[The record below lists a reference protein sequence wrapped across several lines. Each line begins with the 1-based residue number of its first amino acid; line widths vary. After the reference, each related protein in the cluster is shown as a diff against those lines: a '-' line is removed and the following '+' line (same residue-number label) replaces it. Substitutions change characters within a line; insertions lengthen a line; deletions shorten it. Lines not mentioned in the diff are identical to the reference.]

1 MIDEDLRVRLA
12 DLGGFDTERGSLA
25 GVVVVDVTRVVA
37 GPYCSMVLADLG
49 ATVIKV
55 EHPDEPDYTRTFPP
69 LLPAADD
76 ADGQPVEDP
85 ALSGFFAQY
94 NRNKL
99 GVTANLRHPSGA
111 ALLEHLVARADVLVE
126 NFRPGTMDR
135 LGLGYERLREV
146 NPRLVYAALSGYGQ
160 TGPSRGRPAYDNS
173 AQATGG
179 LWSMNGPAGGPPTRV
194 GTIIGDL
201 AASLYGTIGVLA
213 ALRHAESTGDGQL
226 VDISQQD
233 SVLTLTENAVVAYTT
248 EGTVPTPLGNAHP
261 FVRPY
266 EAFPCRDGF
275 VFFGGYTDKF
285 WKLSCELFG
294 GPDEY
299 EAHPDL
305 QAMADRFDEEVYERA
320 VRPIVERWFAD
331 RTKAE
336 LEALAGDLVPL
347 SAVKDI
353 GEVVADPQIVARDMV
368 VETAYPGFGPLRTF
382 GSPVKLQGT
391 PPRTTGRAP
400 ATGAHT
406 AAVLR
411 ELLDY
416 DQAAIDEL
424 RSAGT
429 I

>member
-1 MIDEDLRVRLA
+1 MIDDATRALLNG
-12 DLGGFDTERGSLA
+12 LGGVDAAPGSLA

-37 GPYCSMVLADLG
+37 GPYCSMILADLG

-55 EHPDEPDYTRTFPP
+55 ENPDDPDYTRTFPP
-69 LLPAADD
+69 LLAREGEEP
-76 ADGQPVEDP
+76 
-85 ALSGFFAQY
+85 LSGFFAQF

-99 GVTANLRHPSGA
+99 GMTLNLKSPGA
-111 ALLEHLVARADVLVE
+111 ADVLDRLVARADVLVE

-135 LGLGYERLREV
+135 LGHGYERLRQV

-160 TGPSRGRPAYDNS
+160 SGPYRLRPAYDNS

-179 LWSMNGPAGGPPTRV
+179 LWSMNGEADGPPTRV

-201 AASLYGTIGVLA
+201 AASLYGVIGVLA
-213 ALRHAESTGDGQL
+213 ALRHAEHTGEGQL

-233 SVLTLTENAVVAYTT
+233 SVLTLTENAVVSYTVDG
-248 EGTVPTPLGNAHP
+248 EIARPLGNQHP

-266 EAFPCRDGF
+266 ELFPCADGF

-285 WKLSCELFG
+285 WRISCETFG
-294 GPDEY
+294 SSGDWDDN
-299 EAHPDL
+299 PDL
-305 QAMADRFDEEVYERA
+305 HAMATRFDADVYQEK
-320 VRPIVERWFAD
+320 VKPMVVRWFAD

-353 GEVVADPQIVARDMV
+353 GEVVEDPQIAARGMIVD
-368 VETAYPGFGPLRTF
+368 TDYPGHGSLRTF
-382 GSPVKLQGT
+382 GSPVKLDRT
-391 PPRTTGRAP
+391 PP
-400 ATGAHT
+400 HT
-406 AAVLR
+406 AGLAPDTGQHTARVLSDFLGFSAD
-411 ELLDY
+411 EV
-416 DQAAIDEL
+416 AAL
-424 RSAGT
+424 RTEGT

>member
-1 MIDEDLRVRLA
+1 MIDDELRARLEA
-12 DLGGFDTERGSLA
+12 LGGMDAGPGSLA

-37 GPYCSMVLADLG
+37 GPYCSMILADLG

-55 EHPDEPDYTRTFPP
+55 EHPDDPDYTRTFPP
-69 LLPAADD
+69 LLERE
-76 ADGQPVEDP
+76 GGEGF
-85 ALSGFFAQY
+85 SGFFAQY

-99 GVTANLRHPSGA
+99 GVSLNLRHPEGKT
-111 ALLEHLVARADVLVE
+111 ALERLVAKADVLVE

-135 LGLGYERLREV
+135 LGLGHEHLGSI

-160 TGPSRGRPAYDNS
+160 TGPYRGRPAYDNS

-201 AASLYGTIGVLA
+201 AASLYGVIGVLA
-213 ALRHAESTGDGQL
+213 AVRHAERTGEGQL
-226 VDISQQD
+226 VDVSQQD
-233 SVLTLTENAVVAYTT
+233 SVLTLTENAVVSYTT
-248 EGTVPTPLGNAHP
+248 EGVVPVPLGNQHP

-266 EAFPCRDGF
+266 ELFACQDGY

-285 WKLSCELFG
+285 WKISCETFG
-294 GPDEY
+294 SADDY
-299 EAHPDL
+299 AANPDL
-305 QAMADRFDEEVYERA
+305 HRMADRFDAVVYA
-320 VRPIVERWFAD
+320 QQVKPMVERWFAG

-353 GEVVADPQIVARDMV
+353 AEVVADPQIAARDMV
-368 VETAYPGFGPLRTF
+368 VEAEYEGYGPLRTF
-382 GSPVKLQGT
+382 GSPVKLDRT
-391 PPRTTGRAP
+391 PPRARGLAPDTGEHTDAVFRDLLGY
-400 ATGAHT
+400 ATDEIEA
-406 AAVLR
+406 LR
-411 ELLDY
+411 T
-416 DQAAIDEL
+416 
-424 RSAGT
+424 AGT

>member
-12 DLGGFDTERGSLA
+12 DLGGFGTERGSLA

-69 LLPAADD
+69 LLPAAGD

-111 ALLEHLVARADVLVE
+111 ALLEHLVVKADVLVE

-135 LGLGYERLREV
+135 LGLGYERLREI

-299 EAHPDL
+299 DAHPDL

-368 VETAYPGFGPLRTF
+368 VETRYPGFGPLRTF
-382 GSPVKLQGT
+382 GSPVKLQVT

-416 DQAAIDEL
+416 DQAVIDEL

>member
-1 MIDEDLRVRLA
+1 MIDGETRTWLN
-12 DLGGFDTERGSLA
+12 DLGGFDAVPGALA

-37 GPYCSMVLADLG
+37 GPYCSMILADLG

-55 EHPDEPDYTRTFPP
+55 EHPDDPDYTRTFPP
-69 LLPAADD
+69 MIERED
-76 ADGQPVEDP
+76 ADPF
-85 ALSGFFAQY
+85 SGFFAQY

-99 GVTANLRHPSGA
+99 GVALNMRHADGKR
-111 ALLEHLVARADVLVE
+111 ALERLVERADVLVE

-160 TGPSRGRPAYDNS
+160 NGPYRAKPAYDNS

-201 AASLYGTIGVLA
+201 GASLYGVIGVLA
-213 ALRHAESTGDGQL
+213 ALRHAEHSGEGQL

-233 SVLTLTENAVVAYTT
+233 SVLTLTENAVVSYTT
-248 EGTVPTPLGNAHP
+248 EQTIPEPLGNQHP

-266 EAFPCRDGF
+266 ELFACKDGF

-285 WKLSCELFG
+285 WKISCEIFG
-294 GPDEY
+294 EPGDHDDPE
-299 EAHPDL
+299 L
-305 QAMADRFDEEVYERA
+305 QSMGARFTEDVYQRR
-320 VRPIVERWFAD
+320 VKPMVERWFAT

-353 GEVVADPQIVARDMV
+353 GEVVHDPQIAARDMV
-368 VETAYPGFGPLRTF
+368 VDVEYAGYGALRTF
-382 GSPVKLQGT
+382 GSPVKLDRT
-391 PPRTTGRAP
+391 PPRARGVAP
-400 ATGAHT
+400 EKGEHT
-406 AAVLR
+406 VDVLR
-411 ELLDY
+411 DFVGLAQD
-416 DQAAIDEL
+416 DIDAL
-424 RSAGT
+424 RAAGT